1 MTALSSN
8 ISSSD
13 SEYEQ
18 NYAAYEARI
27 FDLYERRKLAHAGG
41 SETAR
46 KRHIDRDMILPRD
59 RVEAVLDPGSP
70 FLELGELAGGPKLYE
85 GVPAGASL
93 ITGVGL
99 ISGRPCMIIA
109 NEATVKGG
117 TYYGMTTK
125 KHCRA
130 QQYAW
135 KHRLPCIT
143 FVNSGGAFLPEQPNI
158 FPDYGQFGTIFHN
171 QIGMSADGIP
181 QIAVVMGSCTA
192 GGAYIPALCDEV
204 VIVKGQGFMYLGG
217 PELTFA
223 ATGEKVGQEELGGA
237 DMHCRTSGVT
247 DHMVDD
253 DTQAIAL
260 TRQIIRNL
268 GPASEPRVK
277 PNKSVPP
284 KYDPQEIYGIV
295 SRDVKIPTDNREIV
309 ARLIDGSEFH
319 EFKPEFGD
327 TLITGFARIHGH
339 QVGILANNGVL
350 FSESAVKATHFINL
364 CCQREIPLLFLAD
377 INGFMV
383 GRAVEQGGICKDGA
397 KMVTAMSSARV
408 PKYCIVTGGSYG
420 AGYFAMCG
428 RPFEPTAMFAWP
440 NGRMALMGPEQA
452 ASVLWQVRQK
462 NLERDGIKYTKED
475 EEALKAPIREE
486 YEAFQDAY
494 NFAANLWVD
503 GVIAPDETREVMGLM
518 LDLAN
523 RVPDPETRFGVFRF

>member
-1 MTALSSN
+1 MSVLNSK
-8 ISSSD
+8 ISKSD
-13 SEYEQ
+13 SDFVE
-18 NYAAYEARI
+18 NFAAYEARI
-27 FDLYERRKLAHAGG
+27 LDLHERRRTAHAGG
-41 SETAR
+41 SKKAR
-46 KRHIDRDMILPRD
+46 QLHVDRGMLLPRD
-59 RVEAVLDPGSP
+59 RVEAVLDPGTP
-70 FLELGELAGGPKLYE
+70 FLELGELAGGPTLYD
-85 GVPAGASL
+85 GVPPGASL

-99 ISGRPCMIIA
+99 VSGRPCMIIA
-109 NEATVKGG
+109 NDATVKGG

-135 KHRLPCIT
+135 QHRLPCIT

-171 QIGMSADGIP
+171 QIGMSADGIA
-181 QIAVVMGSCTA
+181 QIAVVMGACTA

-223 ATGEKVGQEELGGA
+223 ATGEEVGQEELGGA
-237 DMHCRTSGVT
+237 EMHCKISGVT
-247 DHMVDD
+247 DHMVKD

-260 TRQIIRNL
+260 TREIVRNL
-268 GPASEPRVK
+268 GAAPKPRVR
-277 PNKSVPP
+277 PEKSTPP
-284 KYDPQEIYGIV
+284 RYAPKDIFGLV
-295 SRDVKIPTDNREIV
+295 SRDVKIPTDNHEV
-309 ARLIDGSEFH
+309 VMRLIDGSVLH
-319 EFKPEFGD
+319 EFKPDYGD

-408 PKYCIVTGGSYG
+408 PKYCVVTGGSYG

-428 RPFEPTAMFAWP
+428 RPFQPTAMFAWP

-452 ASVLWQVRQK
+452 ASVLWQVKKK
-462 NLERDGIKYTKED
+462 NLERDGVAYTAED
-475 EEALKAPIREE
+475 EEAIKRPVREE
-486 YEAFQDAY
+486 YEVFQDAY